1 MFHGT
6 MTALVTPFS
15 NGKID
20 EESFRAHLE
29 RQVVAGI
36 DGVVPAGTTGEA
48 ATLSFDEHKQVIRI
62 AVEQV
67 AGRVPV
73 IAGTGSNNTAESIE
87 LTAAA
92 KSLGADAALLISPY
106 YNKPT
111 QEGIYRH
118 YKAVADAVH
127 LPQVVYNVP
136 GRTNSNILPSTV
148 GRLSHVVNIVGIKD
162 ATANMEQL
170 VHTIS
175 ACEGR
180 MEFYSGDDATV
191 MPFMALGGDGV
202 ISVISNIAPKAMISL
217 TDAMAAG
224 DSSTAC
230 IAQFAMRHLNRML
243 FVQANPIPV
252 KAACHLLGWMH
263 DELRLPLLP
272 LDGEMLDELR
282 QTMADFSFEQNGA
295 TMRGATMRLE
305 LADN

>member
-20 EESFRAHLE
+20 EDAFRIHLE
-29 RQVVAGI
+29 RQVEAGVN
-36 DGVVPAGTTGEA
+36 GVVPAGTTGEA

-92 KSLGADAALLISPY
+92 KVLGADGALLISPY

-111 QEGIYRH
+111 QEGIYQH
-118 YKAVADAVH
+118 YKAIADAVH
-127 LPQVVYNVP
+127 IPQVVYNVP
-136 GRTNSNILPSTV
+136 GRTNSNLLPETV
-148 GRLSHVVNIVGIKD
+148 GRLSHVSNIIGIKD

-170 VHTIS
+170 LHTMA

-180 MEFYSGDDATV
+180 IEFYSGDDASV
-191 MPFMALGGDGV
+191 MPFMALGGSGV
-202 ISVISNIAPKAMISL
+202 ISVVSNIVPRS
-217 TDAMAAG
+217 
-224 DSSTAC
+224 
-230 IAQFAMRHLNRML
+230 
-243 FVQANPIPV
+243 
-252 KAACHLLGWMH
+252 
-263 DELRLPLLP
+263 E
-272 LDGEMLDELR
+272 E
-282 QTMADFSFEQNGA
+282 
-295 TMRGATMRLE
+295 
-305 LADN
+305 

>member
-6 MTALVTPFS
+6 MTALVTPFR

-20 EESFRAHLE
+20 EDAFRAHLE
-29 RQVVAGI
+29 RQVEAGVN
-36 DGVVPAGTTGEA
+36 GVVPAGTTGEA

-67 AGRVPV
+67 AGRAPV

-111 QEGIYRH
+111 QEGIYQH

-127 LPQVVYNVP
+127 IPQVVYNVP
-136 GRTNSNILPSTV
+136 GRTHSNIQPETV
-148 GRLSHVVNIVGIKD
+148 GRLSHVSNIVGIKD

-170 VHTIS
+170 VHTLA

-180 MEFYSGDDATV
+180 IECYSGDDASV

-202 ISVISNIAPKAMISL
+202 ISVVSNIAPQAMIAL
-217 TDAMAAG
+217 TDAMRAG
-224 DSSTAC
+224 DLDTTRN
-230 IAQFAMRHLNRML
+230 AQFTMRRLNHML

-252 KAACHLLGWMH
+252 KAACHLLGWMGE
-263 DELRLPLLP
+263 ELRLPLLP
-272 LDGEMLDELR
+272 LAGELLAELR
-282 QTMADFSFEQNGA
+282 QAMLDFEWQQAGVSGH
-295 TMRGATMRLE
+295 LE
-305 LADN
+305 LSNH

>member
-20 EESFRAHLE
+20 EEAFRAHLE
-29 RQVVAGI
+29 RQVEAGVN
-36 DGVVPAGTTGEA
+36 GVVPAGTTGEA
-48 ATLSFDEHKQVIRI
+48 ATLSFDEHKQVIGI
-62 AVEQV
+62 AVDQV
-67 AGRVPV
+67 AGRIPV

-111 QEGIYRH
+111 QEGIYQH

-136 GRTNSNILPSTV
+136 GRTNSNILPETV
-148 GRLSHVVNIVGIKD
+148 GRLSHVANIIGIKD

-170 VHTIS
+170 VQTIA

-180 MEFYSGDDATV
+180 IECYSGDDASV

-202 ISVISNIAPKAMISL
+202 ISVVSNIVPKTMVAL
-217 TDAMAAG
+217 TDAMQGG
-224 DSSTAC
+224 DLDTARA
-230 IAQFAMRHLNRML
+230 AQFAMHRLNKML

-252 KAACHLLGWMH
+252 KAACALLGWMAA
-263 DELRLPLLP
+263 DLRLPLLA
-272 LDGEMLDELR
+272 LEGEDLEGLR
-282 QTMADFSFEQNGA
+282 QAMQDFVYALPDG
-295 TMRGATMRLE
+295 TDRLE
-305 LADN
+305 LADR

>member
-15 NGKID
+15 NGNID
-20 EESFRAHLE
+20 EEAFRAHLE
-29 RQVVAGI
+29 RQIEAGVN
-36 DGVVPAGTTGEA
+36 GVVPAGTTGEA

-111 QEGIYRH
+111 QEGIYQH

-127 LPQVVYNVP
+127 LPQVIYNVP
-136 GRTNSNILPSTV
+136 GRTNSNISPETV
-148 GRLSHVVNIVGIKD
+148 GRLSHVANIVAIKD
-162 ATANMEQL
+162 ATADMEQL
-170 VHTIS
+170 VHTLD
-175 ACEGR
+175 ACADR

-191 MPFMALGGDGV
+191 MPFMVLGGHGV
-202 ISVISNIAPKAMISL
+202 ISVVSNVAPKTMTTLTTAMSR
-217 TDAMAAG
+217 G
-224 DSSTAC
+224 DIETARK
-230 IAQFAMRHLNRML
+230 AQFAMSRLNQVM
-243 FVQANPIPV
+243 FMQSNPIPV
-252 KAACHLLGWMH
+252 KAACAALGWMNN
-263 DELRLPLLP
+263 ELRLPLLQ
-272 LDGEMLDELR
+272 MQDEDLAR
-282 QTMADFSFEQNGA
+282 LKQAMSAFVSELPSGHES
-295 TMRGATMRLE
+295 LE
-305 LADN
+305 LADS